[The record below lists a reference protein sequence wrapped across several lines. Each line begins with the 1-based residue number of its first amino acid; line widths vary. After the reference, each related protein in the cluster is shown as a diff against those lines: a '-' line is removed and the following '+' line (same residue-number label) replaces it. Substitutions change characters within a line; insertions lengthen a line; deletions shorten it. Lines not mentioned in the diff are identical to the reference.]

1 MEHHHRGE
9 WGSNLGFLMAAVGSA
24 VGLGNIWAFPYKMG
38 DNGGFAFLVIYLIL
52 AATVGFSIM
61 LCELSIGRRAGRS
74 VLVSYQQVG
83 SKMGTLL
90 GFLAM
95 LSPFL
100 ILSFYTVLGAY
111 CMEYMSLNLA
121 DLAFGVAA
129 MAGMS
134 GGDTFGSMLTN
145 QFGSVA
151 FTFLFIFICFLII
164 RGGIK
169 DGIEKFNKIGMPAL
183 FIMLVIVIVRAVTL
197 PGAGSG
203 LTFMFA
209 PDLTPLT
216 SLNGFLEVLS
226 AAGGQMFFSLSLAMG
241 ITVTYGSY
249 LSKKESLVKNSLIII
264 ISDTIVAILAG
275 MAVLPAAFALGG
287 AGAEK
292 QGPKLL
298 FITLQDVFNAMGP
311 TGPIFGVLFYMLVI
325 LAAITSTIALLE
337 VLATFLSDRVALK
350 GRTPDRKKLVTIICL
365 VIFAEAALV
374 AADGLGSNG
383 LWIPF
388 HETGRNL
395 GSSWLDFMDFISEGV
410 AMPLGALLMSIW
422 IGWSAGPKLVRDEV
436 ELEGYKMSN
445 GLYGFFNFCTKFIV
459 PLAMAF
465 ILYGQVMKFME
476 IPK

>member
-61 LCELSIGRRAGRS
+61 LCELAIGRRAGQS

-83 SKMGTLL
+83 GKMGTFL

-121 DLAFGVAA
+121 A
-129 MAGMS
+129 
-134 GGDTFGSMLTN
+134 
-145 QFGSVA
+145 VA

-183 FIMLVIVIVRAVTL
+183 FIMLVIVIARAVTL
-197 PGAGSG
+197 PGAGDG
-203 LTFMFA
+203 LAFMFA
-209 PDLTPLT
+209 PNFTPLKED
-216 SLNGFLEVLS
+216 FLKVLS

-287 AGAEK
+287 SGAEK

-311 TGPIFGVLFYMLVI
+311 TGPVFGVLFYLLVI
-325 LAAITSTIALLE
+325 LAAITSAIALLE
-337 VLATFLSDRVALK
+337 VLATFMSDRVALK
-350 GRTPDRKKLVTIICL
+350 GKTPDRKKLVTIICL
-365 VIFAEAALV
+365 VVFAEAALV

-388 HETGRNL
+388 NQTGL
-395 GSSWLDFMDFISEGV
+395 PFASTWLDFMDSVSEGI

-422 IGWSAGPKLVRDEV
+422 LGWFVGPKIIRDEV
-436 ELEGYKMSN
+436 NMEGHKMN
-445 GLYGFFNFCTKFIV
+445 GSLYTFFNVCIKFIA
-459 PLAMAF
+459 PLGMAF
-465 ILYGQVMKFME
+465 ILYGQIVQFFTVSQ
-476 IPK
+476 

>member
-1 MEHHHRGE
+1 
-9 WGSNLGFLMAAVGSA
+9 
-24 VGLGNIWAFPYKMG
+24 
-38 DNGGFAFLVIYLIL
+38 
-52 AATVGFSIM
+52 
-61 LCELSIGRRAGRS
+61 
-74 VLVSYQQVG
+74 
-83 SKMGTLL
+83 
-90 GFLAM
+90 
-95 LSPFL
+95 
-100 ILSFYTVLGAY
+100 
-111 CMEYMSLNLA
+111 MEYMSLNLA

-129 MAGMS
+129 LAGLT
-134 GGDTFGSMLTN
+134 GGDSFNAVRVN
-145 QFGSVA
+145 QFGAVA

>member
-1 MEHHHRGE
+1 MEHHHRGQ

-38 DNGGFAFLVIYLIL
+38 ANGGFAFLVIYLIL

-61 LCELSIGRRAGRS
+61 LCELAIGRRAGRS

-83 SKMGTLL
+83 SKMGTFL

-121 DLAFGVAA
+121 DLAFGVSTL
-129 MAGMS
+129 AGLT
-134 GGDTFGSMLTN
+134 GGDSFNAVRVN
-145 QFGSVA
+145 QFGAVA

-183 FIMLVIVIVRAVTL
+183 FVMLVIVIARAVTL
-197 PGAGSG
+197 PGASEG
-203 LTFMFA
+203 LSFMFA
-209 PDLTPLT
+209 PNFAPLKED
-216 SLNGFLEVLS
+216 FLKVLS
-226 AAGGQMFFSLSLAMG
+226 TAGGQMFFSLSLAMG

-287 AGAEK
+287 EGAEK
-292 QGPKLL
+292 SGPSLL

-311 TGPIFGVLFYMLVI
+311 TGPIFGVLFYLLVI
-325 LAAITSTIALLE
+325 LAAITSAIALLE
-337 VLATFLSDRVALK
+337 VLATFMSDRIALK
-350 GRTPDRKKLVTIICL
+350 GHTPDRKKLVTIICL

-374 AADGLGSNG
+374 AADGLGKNG

-422 IGWSAGPKLVRDEV
+422 IGWFVGPKLVRDEV
-436 ELEGYKMSN
+436 DLEGHKMSS
-445 GLYGFFNFCTKFIV
+445 GLYGFFNFCIKFIV
-459 PLAMAF
+459 PIAMAF
-465 ILYGQVMKFME
+465 ILYGQVSNFMT
-476 IPK
+476 IPKA